1 MANILIVDDEPRILL
16 LLKGLLSN
24 AGHSVETAKDGAS
37 ALEIFRR
44 GQVDIVITD
53 LRMTPMD
60 GMQLFREIHRLNAL
74 TPVLLLTAY
83 ATVETAVSAMR
94 EGVFDYLSKPFKK
107 DELMSRLKRAEEN
120 LCRQQATAVKSG
132 PEVPLRYRF
141 ENLIAASE
149 AMMKMCDTIQRI
161 APTSATVLI
170 NGESGTGKE
179 VVARTIHRTST
190 RADRPW
196 VAVNCAAL
204 PEQLLESEMF
214 GHVKGAFTGAHSD
227 KQGLFEVANGG
238 TLFLDEISSMPLA
251 LQAKFLRV
259 LQEREIRRVGGT
271 RDIPVDVRV
280 IAASNS
286 NLEEAVVQGKFRGD
300 LYYRFAVIT
309 VDIPPLRER
318 TEDVLPLV
326 HHFIRTELPEGVEP
340 PRLSDEV
347 ERLLLAYNWPG
358 NVRELENAV
367 RHAMAFWQEGDLT
380 PDLLP
385 QKICS
390 WHPPVSEDAT
400 GDVPLKQFLRMKERE
415 YIERILNESNGDK
428 GKAAEVLNVNLSTL
442 YRKLSDD
449 APSS

>member
-1 MANILIVDDEPRILL
+1 MKILIVDDEPRILL
-16 LLKGLLSN
+16 LLKGLLS
-24 AGHSVETAKDGAS
+24 GEGYSVETAGGGEE
-37 ALEIFRR
+37 ALKVFRA
-44 GQVDIVITD
+44 GGIDIVITD
-53 LRMTPMD
+53 LRMEPMD
-60 GMQLFREIHRLNAL
+60 GMQLFREIHRQNPM

-83 ATVETAVSAMR
+83 ATVETAVDAMR

-120 LCRQQATAVKSG
+120 LGQHRSTAVKTG
-132 PEVPLRYRF
+132 QEAPLRYRF

-149 AMMKMCDTIQRI
+149 AMTKMCDTIQRI

-179 VVARTIHRTST
+179 VVARTIHRNSL
-190 RADRPW
+190 RADKPW
-196 VAVNCAAL
+196 VAVNCAAI
-204 PEQLLESEMF
+204 PENLLESEMF
-214 GHVKGAFTGAHSD
+214 GHMKGAFTGAQAD
-227 KQGLFEVANGG
+227 KPGLFEVANGG
-238 TLFLDEISSMPLA
+238 TIFLDEISSMPLA

-271 RDIPVDVRV
+271 KDIPVDVRV

-309 VDIPPLRER
+309 VDIPPLRDR
-318 TEDVLPLV
+318 TEDVMPLV
-326 HHFIRTELPEGVEP
+326 HHFIRAEVPEGDTPPGVTVEA
-340 PRLSDEV
+340 

-367 RHAMAFWQEGDLT
+367 RHAMAFWQGGDLT
-380 PDLLP
+380 EDLLP
-385 QKICS
+385 QKIRT
-390 WHPPVSEDAT
+390 WRPPVADETA
-400 GDVPLKQFLRMKERE
+400 GDVPLKQFLRKKERE

-449 APSS
+449 TTP